1 MSLAGSVPDSQHRAR
16 HVRSSCQIQRSYTSR
31 VSQPDQIGPELS
43 DVVSRLRRA
52 MRRAARAA
60 DPGTTLSVA
69 QLEVLS
75 CVAENP
81 GLRPGELARA
91 LRLAPS
97 SVATLL
103 NALGAAGLVARE
115 SLPADRRSVSLTLTA
130 EGTRAVT
137 RWQDVNASVI
147 SAALGS
153 LPDTARASLAS
164 AAPAL
169 RDLTAAIDALAS

>member
-1 MSLAGSVPDSQHRAR
+1 
-16 HVRSSCQIQRSYTSR
+16 
-31 VSQPDQIGPELS
+31 
-43 DVVSRLRRA
+43 

-60 DPGTTLSVA
+60 DPATTLSVA

-103 NALGAAGLVARE
+103 NGLGAADLVARE
-115 SLPADRRSVSLTLTA
+115 SLPADRRAVSLTLTA

-137 RWQDVNASVI
+137 RWQEVNASI
-147 SAALGS
+147 IAAALGS
-153 LPDTARASLAS
+153 LSPAARQSLAT
-164 AAPAL
+164 AAPGL
-169 RDLTAAIDALAS
+169 RDLTTAIDALAS

>member
-1 MSLAGSVPDSQHRAR
+1 MSQADPV
-16 HVRSSCQIQRSYTSR
+16 
-31 VSQPDQIGPELS
+31 GPELA

-60 DPGTTLSVA
+60 DPATSLSVA

-103 NALGAAGLVARE
+103 NGLGAAGLVARE
-115 SLPADRRSVSLTLTA
+115 SLPADRRAVSLTLTA
-130 EGTRAVT
+130 DGTRAVT
-137 RWQDVNASVI
+137 RWQEVNASI
-147 SAALGS
+147 IAAALGS
-153 LPDTARASLAS
+153 LPGGARQSLA
-164 AAPAL
+164 AAVPAL
-169 RDLTAAIDALAS
+169 RDLTTAVDALAS

>member
-1 MSLAGSVPDSQHRAR
+1 MSG
-16 HVRSSCQIQRSYTSR
+16 VRVRFKALYTSQ
-31 VSQPDQIGPELS
+31 VSQPDVIGPELA

-60 DPGTTLSVA
+60 DPATTLSVA

-75 CVAENP
+75 CIAENP

-103 NALGAAGLVARE
+103 NTLGAADLVARE
-115 SLPADRRSVSLTLTA
+115 PLPADRRAVSLTLTA

-137 RWQDVNASVI
+137 RWQDVNASI
-147 SAALGS
+147 IAAALGS
-153 LPDTARASLAS
+153 LPAAARDSLAS
-164 AAPAL
+164 AVPAL
-169 RDLTAAIDALAS
+169 RDLTVAIDALAS